1 MPLREQPWARHGAQE
16 ARSRIA
22 IDRRQPEQSRRSAR
36 FDRNKRASSVMPLS
50 RRHFIGITASTVAL
64 ACKSTNAQ
72 DERALFWRIETPE
85 GGRGVVFGY
94 ARVAAAV
101 APEVTKDG
109 VRFIE
114 NAKRVVLDMANARFP
129 AMKIDPSLPPLLP
142 KLDPARAQQVRSIL
156 TSMRI
161 PPAQLETLPGF
172 FIASLLYAEGQTNP
186 APSVGGVI
194 AERAKALGRPMTVL
208 LEASDV
214 EHLHKPVDFARINQ
228 SVDGTT
234 IELLLDARQR
244 VGPLGAHLERLY
256 RERKGEEL
264 ERFAKTMREHGVP
277 ESQTYLD
284 ADAAREI
291 LLARLP
297 AALRSPQPD
306 DSAFCLLPIGMLTGA
321 KSILATLR
329 DRGAHTTSLA

>member
-1 MPLREQPWARHGAQE
+1 
-16 ARSRIA
+16 
-22 IDRRQPEQSRRSAR
+22 
-36 FDRNKRASSVMPLS
+36 MPLS
-50 RRHFIGITASTVAL
+50 RRHFVGITASAIAL
-64 ACKSTNAQ
+64 ACKSTAAQ
-72 DERALFWRIETPE
+72 DERALFWRIETPD

-101 APEVTKDG
+101 APDVTKDG
-109 VRFIE
+109 LRFVE
-114 NAKRVVLDMANARFP
+114 SAKRVLLDMNNARFP

-156 TSMRI
+156 ASMHMS
-161 PPAQLETLPGF
+161 PAQLESLPGF

-208 LEASDV
+208 LEAADV
-214 EHLHKPVDFARINQ
+214 EHLRKPVDFARIDH
-228 SVDGTT
+228 SVNAAT
-234 IELLLDARQR
+234 IEFLLDARQR
-244 VGPLGAHLERLY
+244 VGPIGAYSEGLY

-264 ERFAKTMREHGVP
+264 ESFVQTMREHGVP

-284 ADAAREI
+284 AEAAREM

-297 AALRSPQPD
+297 AAMRSPQSD
-306 DSAFCLLPIGMLTGA
+306 DSAFCLLPIGMLTGP

-329 DRGAHTTSLA
+329 DRGAHTTSVG